1 MNKAELVAAMA
12 EKSGLTK
19 KDAEA
24 VLSAFL
30 KTVETQLKYGD
41 KIQLVGFGS
50 FEIKERPERTGRN
63 PGTNETVVIPAA
75 RIPVFHPGTAMK
87 ETVNGK

>member
-1 MNKAELVAAMA
+1 MNKAELTAVIA

-19 KDAEA
+19 KDAEK

-30 KTVETQLKYGD
+30 KTVENQLKYGD

-50 FEIKERPERTGRN
+50 FEIKERPERIGRK
-63 PGTNETVVIPAA
+63 PGTNETMTIPAA
-75 RIPVFHPGTAMK
+75 RIPVFRPGTAMK
-87 ETVNGK
+87 EAVNQK